1 MLFAIEDRVRRR
13 AKTPHELFVLN
24 LAVFHLLLAPAAIV
38 LKIGVAGFLIPL
50 AASLA
55 VIAFTYLR
63 ARRGRS
69 RDPWFVAAHW
79 TLAARRA
86 RILLT
91 VYAIGGAILGVGLL
105 VASGIDKKT
114 TQDIMLTVFSRIA
127 AAPLLIGVM
136 LGFVLESGALY
147 QAGRGE
153 VPDALAKRFPPP
165 VELRPLD
172 PALGR
177 EPV

>member
-1 MLFAIEDRVRRR
+1 MLFEIEDQLRRS

-38 LKIGVAGFLIPL
+38 LKIGIAGFLIPL

-55 VIAFTYLR
+55 VISFTYLR
-63 ARRGRS
+63 ARRGRR

-79 TLAARRA
+79 TLAARRT

-91 VYAIGGAILGVGLL
+91 VYAIGGTILGAGLL
-105 VASGIDKKT
+105 VASGIDEQT
-114 TQDIMLTVFSRIA
+114 TQDIVLTVFSRIA

-153 VPDALAKRFPPP
+153 IPDALARKFPPP
-165 VELRPLD
+165 AELHPLD
-172 PALGR
+172 SALGQGQA
-177 EPV
+177 

>member
-1 MLFAIEDRVRRR
+1 MLFEIEDQLRRR

-50 AASLA
+50 GASLA
-55 VIAFTYLR
+55 VITFTYLR
-63 ARRGRS
+63 ARRS
-69 RDPWFVAAHW
+69 RQHDAWFVAAHW
-79 TLAARRA
+79 TLATRRA

-91 VYAIGGAILGVGLL
+91 VYAISGAILGAGLL

-127 AAPLLIGVM
+127 VAPLLIGVM

-153 VPDALAKRFPPP
+153 VPDALVKRYPPP
-165 VELRPLD
+165 RDLQ
-172 PALGR
+172 
-177 EPV
+177 PVDAAPGQEQT

>member
-1 MLFAIEDRVRRR
+1 MLFPIDEPVRRR

-55 VIAFTYLR
+55 VIVFTWLR
-63 ARRGRS
+63 ARRS
-69 RDPWFVAAHW
+69 RAHDPWFVAAHW
-79 TLAARRA
+79 TLAARRT

-91 VYAIGGAILGVGLL
+91 VYAICGAILGAGLL

-114 TQDIMLTVFSRIA
+114 TQDITLTVFSRVA

-153 VPDALAKRFPPP
+153 IPDSLVKRAPPP
-165 VELRPLD
+165 AGLEPLAD
-172 PALGR
+172 APGEDR
-177 EPV
+177 Q